1 LLKTRLIA
9 AAAVSFSLA
18 GLPSTAAAQSDPA
31 AATAPEA
38 PAAVA
43 APAVA
48 PVEPAPPPAV
58 TGTMTAPVYDLPD
71 PATLTRPELAF
82 AMTPE
87 IEADFDKYF
96 YFHRDET
103 SFADAFNDIRE
114 CDALAS
120 GSNIYMGADA
130 GSIAAASAQYGAM
143 AGAVGGV
150 IGSAIADAIFGSAAR
165 RQQRRLNLRNC
176 MAFKGYQRYGLEGD
190 LWKKFNFEEGHG
202 RKKEGERNEAL
213 ELQALVASGPKPTAK
228 ELGL

>member
-1 LLKTRLIA
+1 MVA
-9 AAAVSFSLA
+9 
-18 GLPSTAAAQSDPA
+18 PTAPA
-31 AATAPEA
+31 ATPAAPEA
-38 PAAVA
+38 APAAPTAADAVPA
-43 APAVA
+43 APAA
-48 PVEPAPPPAV
+48 PPAV
-58 TGTMTAPVYDLPD
+58 LGTVASPVYDLPD

-82 AMTPE
+82 AATPE
-87 IEADFDKYF
+87 ITDDFEKYF

-130 GSIAAASAQYGAM
+130 GSIAAASAQYGAA
-143 AGAVGGV
+143 AGAIGGV